1 MKIRV
6 RMFGRFKQLFGD
18 GKEVQVPD
26 GINPRDA
33 LGSVVARESQL
44 YSAIFDDDGKVRN
57 YIVLMV
63 NRKRISPAK
72 FSQFALQEDD
82 ELAVLPPVAG
92 G

>member
-1 MKIRV
+1 MKIQV
-6 RMFGRFKQLFGD
+6 RMFGKFKQLFGD
-18 GKEVQVPD
+18 GKEVEVSA
-26 GINPRDA
+26 GITPLDA
-33 LGSVVARESQL
+33 LERVVARESPL
-44 YSAIFDDDGKVRN
+44 YSQIFDDGGKIRS

-72 FSQFALQEDD
+72 FSLASLNEGD